1 MTVKKMDVTP
11 NMASSAEDEVRETM
25 TSKRLRVRIGYAT
38 AAAQEISGD
47 QAMSCELPDG
57 RFALILS
64 DGMGKGA
71 PAAAES
77 RRLVRRLRGNLK
89 KGMSPARAIKDVNCF
104 MIKPDSFATMDLA
117 LLDWA
122 RGQAKFY
129 KMGAASSFLIRGSH
143 VRRIDQAA
151 LPIGIIPTLKLTHRS
166 ASLALG
172 DIIVMVSDGITEAD
186 KDDDEAQWLQEILAH
201 VVPQSREGAAQQS
214 KEQAAPQSREGAAQQ
229 SKEGA
234 SQQGKE
240 QGVAQSREGAVP
252 QSREGAAQQSKEQA
266 AQQGK
271 EGAAQQNLAP
281 RRLAQQILAEAQ
293 QRYGC
298 RENDDLT
305 VLVALV
311 ESTR

>member
-1 MTVKKMDVTP
+1 
-11 NMASSAEDEVRETM
+11 
-25 TSKRLRVRIGYAT
+25 
-38 AAAQEISGD
+38 
-47 QAMSCELPDG
+47 
-57 RFALILS
+57 
-64 DGMGKGA
+64 
-71 PAAAES
+71 
-77 RRLVRRLRGNLK
+77 
-89 KGMSPARAIKDVNCF
+89 

-166 ASLALG
+166 ATLALG

-214 KEQAAPQSREGAAQQ
+214 KEQAA
-229 SKEGA
+229 
-234 SQQGKE
+234 
-240 QGVAQSREGAVP
+240 
-252 QSREGAAQQSKEQA
+252 
-266 AQQGK
+266 
-271 EGAAQQNLAP
+271 QQNLAP

>member
-1 MTVKKMDVTP
+1 M
-11 NMASSAEDEVRETM
+11 
-25 TSKRLRVRIGYAT
+25 
-38 AAAQEISGD
+38 
-47 QAMSCELPDG
+47 
-57 RFALILS
+57 
-64 DGMGKGA
+64 
-71 PAAAES
+71 
-77 RRLVRRLRGNLK
+77 
-89 KGMSPARAIKDVNCF
+89 
-104 MIKPDSFATMDLA
+104 
-117 LLDWA
+117 
-122 RGQAKFY
+122 
-129 KMGAASSFLIRGSH
+129 
-143 VRRIDQAA
+143 RRIDQAA

-166 ASLALG
+166 ATLALG

-214 KEQAAPQSREGAAQQ
+214 KEQGAPQSR
-229 SKEGA
+229 
-234 SQQGKE
+234 
-240 QGVAQSREGAVP
+240 
-252 QSREGAAQQSKEQA
+252 
-266 AQQGK
+266 

>member
-1 MTVKKMDVTP
+1 M
-11 NMASSAEDEVRETM
+11 N
-25 TSKRLRVRIGYAT
+25 
-38 AAAQEISGD
+38 
-47 QAMSCELPDG
+47 
-57 RFALILS
+57 
-64 DGMGKGA
+64 
-71 PAAAES
+71 
-77 RRLVRRLRGNLK
+77 
-89 KGMSPARAIKDVNCF
+89 
-104 MIKPDSFATMDLA
+104 A

-166 ASLALG
+166 ATLALG

-186 KDDDEAQWLQEILAH
+186 KYDDEAQWLQEILAH

-214 KEQAAPQSREGAAQQ
+214 KEQAA
-229 SKEGA
+229 
-234 SQQGKE
+234 QQGKE
-240 QGVAQSREGAVP
+240 QV
-252 QSREGAAQQSKEQA
+252 AQQSR
-266 AQQGK
+266 

>member
-1 MTVKKMDVTP
+1 M
-11 NMASSAEDEVRETM
+11 
-25 TSKRLRVRIGYAT
+25 
-38 AAAQEISGD
+38 
-47 QAMSCELPDG
+47 
-57 RFALILS
+57 
-64 DGMGKGA
+64 
-71 PAAAES
+71 
-77 RRLVRRLRGNLK
+77 RRLRGNLK

-166 ASLALG
+166 ATLALG

-186 KDDDEAQWLQEILAH
+186 KDDDEVSGCRKFLLMWYRKAEK
-201 VVPQSREGAAQQS
+201 EAQQS
-214 KEQAAPQSREGAAQQ
+214 KEQGAPQSR
-229 SKEGA
+229 
-234 SQQGKE
+234 
-240 QGVAQSREGAVP
+240 
-252 QSREGAAQQSKEQA
+252 
-266 AQQGK
+266 

>member
-1 MTVKKMDVTP
+1 MDVTP
-11 NMASSAEDEVRETM
+11 NMALNAEDEVRETM

>member
-1 MTVKKMDVTP
+1 MTVKKMEGKP
-11 NMASSAEDEVRETM
+11 NMALSAEDEVRETM

-129 KMGAASSFLIRGSH
+129 KMGAASSFLIRGSADWDH
-143 VRRIDQAA
+143 SDFEVD
-151 LPIGIIPTLKLTHRS
+151 
-166 ASLALG
+166 AS
-172 DIIVMVSDGITEAD
+172 V
-186 KDDDEAQWLQEILAH
+186 
-201 VVPQSREGAAQQS
+201 
-214 KEQAAPQSREGAAQQ
+214 
-229 SKEGA
+229 
-234 SQQGKE
+234 
-240 QGVAQSREGAVP
+240 GVAGFGRYY
-252 QSREGAAQQSKEQA
+252 
-266 AQQGK
+266 
-271 EGAAQQNLAP
+271 
-281 RRLAQQILAEAQ
+281 
-293 QRYGC
+293 RYGIG
-298 RENDDLT
+298 RNYGG
-305 VLVALV
+305 
-311 ESTR
+311 RQG

>member
-1 MTVKKMDVTP
+1 MTVKKMEGKP
-11 NMASSAEDEVRETM
+11 NMALSAEDEVRETM

-166 ASLALG
+166 ATLALG

-214 KEQAAPQSREGAAQQ
+214 KEQAA
-229 SKEGA
+229 
-234 SQQGKE
+234 QQGKE
-240 QGVAQSREGAVP
+240 QGAPQ
-252 QSREGAAQQSKEQA
+252 QSREGAAQQSKEQ
-266 AQQGK
+266 
-271 EGAAQQNLAP
+271 AAQQNLAP

>member
-1 MTVKKMDVTP
+1 M
-11 NMASSAEDEVRETM
+11 
-25 TSKRLRVRIGYAT
+25 
-38 AAAQEISGD
+38 
-47 QAMSCELPDG
+47 
-57 RFALILS
+57 
-64 DGMGKGA
+64 
-71 PAAAES
+71 
-77 RRLVRRLRGNLK
+77 RRLRGNLK

-166 ASLALG
+166 ATLALG

-214 KEQAAPQSREGAAQQ
+214 KEQGAPQSR
-229 SKEGA
+229 
-234 SQQGKE
+234 
-240 QGVAQSREGAVP
+240 
-252 QSREGAAQQSKEQA
+252 
-266 AQQGK
+266 

>member
-1 MTVKKMDVTP
+1 MTVKKMNVTP
-11 NMASSAEDEVRETM
+11 NMALSAEDEVRETM

-201 VVPQSREGAAQQS
+201 VVPQSREGAAQQG
-214 KEQAAPQSREGAAQQ
+214 KEEAAQQ
-229 SKEGA
+229 SKEQA
-234 SQQGKE
+234 AQQGKE
-240 QGVAQSREGAVP
+240 QVVP
-252 QSREGAAQQSKEQA
+252 QSREGAAQQSKEQGA
-266 AQQGK
+266 PQSR

>member
-1 MTVKKMDVTP
+1 MTVKKMEGKP
-11 NMASSAEDEVRETM
+11 SMALSAEDEVRETM

-166 ASLALG
+166 ATLALG

-214 KEQAAPQSREGAAQQ
+214 KEQGAPQSR
-229 SKEGA
+229 
-234 SQQGKE
+234 
-240 QGVAQSREGAVP
+240 
-252 QSREGAAQQSKEQA
+252 
-266 AQQGK
+266 